1 MTDCGTDQE
10 QRRNEDMM
18 NRHQLRENTFK
29 MVFHCAFYNGEE
41 LNVNGNYDK
50 KGRLNLP
57 LLIIKWT
64 ILTICY
70 TVLFIIIKI

>member
-29 MVFHCAFYNGEE
+29 MVFHCASYNGEE
-41 LNVNGNYDK
+41 LTEVKY
-50 KGRLNLP
+50 
-57 LLIIKWT
+57 LL
-64 ILTICY
+64 L
-70 TVLFIIIKI
+70 